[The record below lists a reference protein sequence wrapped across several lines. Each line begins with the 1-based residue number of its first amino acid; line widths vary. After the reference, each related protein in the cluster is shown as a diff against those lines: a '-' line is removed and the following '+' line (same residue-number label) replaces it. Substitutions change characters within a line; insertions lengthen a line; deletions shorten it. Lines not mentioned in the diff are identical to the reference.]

1 MRVGGEEANIK
12 IGLADLIIAAAPA
25 LKVLADYDL
34 SFVPQCLIYLIEGLR
49 ATALNDVL
57 SQPHKAITEAIHSIF
72 CSTDPKYRTSI
83 LKAIEA
89 FNSKYSTIL
98 LKYCPEWDSTP
109 FVHKSPSIP

>member
-1 MRVGGEEANIK
+1 MRVGGEEAKIK

-34 SFVPQCLIYLIEGLR
+34 SFVPQCLIYLIEGLQ

-57 SQPHKAITEAIHSIF
+57 SQPSKAITDAIRSIY
-72 CSTDPKYRTSI
+72 CSTDPKYQSSV

-89 FNSKYSTIL
+89 FNPKYSSIL
-98 LKYCPEWDSTP
+98 LHYCPEWDPTTSAHSFP
-109 FVHKSPSIP
+109 LSD

>member
-25 LKVLADYDL
+25 LKVLANYDL
-34 SFVPQCLIYLIEGLR
+34 SFVPQCLIYLIEGLK

-57 SQPHKAITEAIHSIF
+57 SQPNKAITDTINSIF
-72 CSTDPKYRTSI
+72 SSTDPKYRNSV

-89 FNSKYSTIL
+89 FNPTYSTIL
-98 LKYCPEWDSTP
+98 LRFCPAWDSTT
-109 FVHKSPSIP
+109 